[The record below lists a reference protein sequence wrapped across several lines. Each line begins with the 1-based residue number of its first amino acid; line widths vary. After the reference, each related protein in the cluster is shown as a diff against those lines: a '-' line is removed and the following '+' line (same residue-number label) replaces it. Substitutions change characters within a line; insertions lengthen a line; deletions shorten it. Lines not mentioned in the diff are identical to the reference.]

1 MTDRGP
7 LLAAIPLAL
16 LTPAIAHAAVWGGFD
31 TSRVN
36 YTEATLATGT
46 VHASL
51 RALILANGDTIAPAT
66 GTLTEPYLAGV
77 DVFYTS
83 LLANGGPVLSGAEQA
98 ALQGFVADGGTLI
111 VTSGFLS
118 LPFYESFTAS
128 FGVTGWMESNSG
140 GDATTAAMHPLTDGV
155 ALIDAVTHA
164 TFTFGPDALELLTD
178 TAGSPYS
185 VVLEPGTGFCAGGR
199 VLVFGDHHIFTNL
212 VIVSADNMTLAS
224 NVVEWAASPV
234 GSCSTCG
241 DGLVEPGEGC
251 DDGNGDD
258 SDACPGTCEPAG
270 CGDGLVWAGMEGC
283 DDGNGDDSDACPG
296 SCEAAYCGDGFAWT
310 GMEGCDDGNGD
321 NGDACPTG
329 CEPAVCGD
337 GFVRAGVEDCD
348 DGNGDDSDACPSA
361 CRSATCGDGFVRAGV
376 EECDDGNDDDS
387 DACNN
392 ACERLEAGST
402 GDMGDDA
409 TGGVDDTEGGS
420 SGQEAD
426 GASDTDVG
434 GSTGEDGSTDSGST
448 AGLGDGGGVCSVNG
462 QPRWSWLGLWGLLA
476 LARRRRAG

>member
-1 MTDRGP
+1 
-7 LLAAIPLAL
+7 
-16 LTPAIAHAAVWGGFD
+16 
-31 TSRVN
+31 
-36 YTEATLATGT
+36 
-46 VHASL
+46 
-51 RALILANGDTIAPAT
+51 
-66 GTLTEPYLAGV
+66 
-77 DVFYTS
+77 
-83 LLANGGPVLSGAEQA
+83 
-98 ALQGFVADGGTLI
+98 
-111 VTSGFLS
+111 
-118 LPFYESFTAS
+118 
-128 FGVTGWMESNSG
+128 MESNSG

-258 SDACPGTCEPAG
+258 SDACP
-270 CGDGLVWAGMEGC
+270 
-283 DDGNGDDSDACPG
+283 
-296 SCEAAYCGDGFAWT
+296 
-310 GMEGCDDGNGD
+310 
-321 NGDACPTG
+321 
-329 CEPAVCGD
+329 
-337 GFVRAGVEDCD
+337 
-348 DGNGDDSDACPSA
+348 SA

-402 GDMGDDA
+402 GEMGDDA